1 MEGNEKRVS
10 VNYDHLTYF
19 DESWYSV
26 PMDGGIFSLSDRK
39 MSTYIN
45 ALAKA
50 GFMIEEMLEDEQ
62 AVILAEWPDPLAQ
75 MMPQDRLEMDFVL
88 EGGDKRRITLR
99 AGGAV
104 SRALAEGL
112 CR

>member
-1 MEGNEKRVS
+1 
-10 VNYDHLTYF
+10 
-19 DESWYSV
+19 
-26 PMDGGIFSLSDRK
+26 
-39 MSTYIN
+39 
-45 ALAKA
+45 
-50 GFMIEEMLEDEQ
+50 MLEDEQ

-104 SRALAEGL
+104 SARWRRIYADNHGNGQLRPDAFGL
-112 CR
+112 RL